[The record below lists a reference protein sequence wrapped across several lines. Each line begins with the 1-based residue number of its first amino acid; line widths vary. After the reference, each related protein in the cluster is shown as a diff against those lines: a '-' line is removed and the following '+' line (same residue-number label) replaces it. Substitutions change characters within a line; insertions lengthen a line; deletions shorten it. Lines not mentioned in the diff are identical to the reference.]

1 MLGDGKG
8 PVMKKVIGF
17 TVLALLLFSFVAFV
31 GCGTRKQAQTDT
43 TKQTRP
49 AVKKITVGDIQ
60 VGYRVYGKGYPLVM
74 VMGYGGTQDIWDP
87 TVIDMLSRKYKV
99 ITFDNRGMG
108 ATTAGTRP
116 FTIQQFADD
125 TAGFM
130 DALGITK
137 ANVLG
142 WSMGTYISQDL
153 VLTYPQK
160 VNKLVLYAA
169 DPGGPQ
175 AIPPTPENLA
185 KLTDTSGTAQQRG
198 ERLLALLF
206 PSNWFEQKKNA
217 DYMTELVSTS
227 TLPTPPESIQK
238 QSQAMGGQWG
248 QVGVYDRL
256 PTIKSPTMLLTGTDD
271 ILTPAQNSLLMV
283 QQIPNAWLT
292 QFQGGGHGV
301 QFQCPE
307 AFSNTVLN
315 FFAAPD
321 KV

>member
-1 MLGDGKG
+1 
-8 PVMKKVIGF
+8 MKKIVSIA
-17 TVLALLLFSFVAFV
+17 VLALILFSFVAFS
-31 GCGTRKQAQTDT
+31 GCGTKKQAQET
-43 TKQTRP
+43 TKKAKP
-49 AVKKITVGDIQ
+49 AVKKVTVDDIQ

-74 VMGYGGTQDIWDP
+74 VMGYGGTQDIWDS
-87 TVIDMLSRKYKV
+87 TVIDMLSQKYKM

-175 AIPPTPENLA
+175 AVPPTPENLA

-206 PSNWFEQKKNA
+206 PSSWFDQKKNA

-248 QVGVYDRL
+248 QTGVYDRL
-256 PTIKSPTMLLTGTDD
+256 PTIKSLTMLLTGTDD
-271 ILTPAQNSLLMV
+271 ILTPARNSLIMV
-283 QQIPNAWLT
+283 QQIPNAWLA
-292 QFQGGGHGV
+292 QFPGGGHGV

-307 AFSNTVLN
+307 AFANTVLN